1 MIFIRRTR
9 QFDEWLAGVKDSS
22 ARARLAVAIGKL
34 AYGLGDMAPIGDG
47 VSELRLHFG
56 PGYRVYFVRRGDEL
70 VVLLS
75 GGTKRRQ
82 SVDIAEAKRLAMEV

>member
-1 MIFIRRTR
+1 MILVRRTS
-9 QFDEWLAGVKDSS
+9 QFDHWLANMKDSS

-34 AYGLGDMAPIGDG
+34 AYGLGDIAPIGEG

-56 PGYRVYFVRRGDEL
+56 PGFRVYFMRRGDEL
-70 VVLLS
+70 IVLLC

-82 SVDIAEAKRLAMEV
+82 SADIAEARRLSSEI

>member
-1 MIFIRRTR
+1 MISIRRTGH
-9 QFDEWLAGVKDSS
+9 FDDWLASVKDGS
-22 ARARLAVAIGKL
+22 ARARLVVAIGKL
-34 AYGLGDMAPIGDG
+34 AYGLGDIAPVGEG

-70 VVLLS
+70 IVLLC

-82 SVDIAEAKRLAMEV
+82 SNDIAEARRLANEI

>member
-1 MIFIRRTR
+1 MISIRRTR
-9 QFDEWLAGVKDSS
+9 QFDDWLASVKDGS

-34 AYGLGDMAPIGDG
+34 AYGLGDVAPIGEG

-56 PGYRVYFVRRGDEL
+56 PGYRVYFVRRGDDL
-70 VVLLS
+70 IVLLC

-82 SVDIAEAKRLAMEV
+82 SADIAEARRLATEV

>member
-1 MIFIRRTR
+1 MISIRRTG
-9 QFDEWLAGVKDSS
+9 QFDDWLASVKDGS

-34 AYGLGDMAPIGDG
+34 AYELGDVAPIGEG

-70 VVLLS
+70 IVLLC

-82 SVDIAEAKRLAMEV
+82 SADIAEARLLATEV

>member
-1 MIFIRRTR
+1 MISIRRTR
-9 QFDEWLAGVKDSS
+9 QFDGWLAGVKDGS

-34 AYGLGDMAPIGDG
+34 AYGLGDIAPVGEGI
-47 VSELRLHFG
+47 SELRLHFG

-70 VVLLS
+70 IILLC

-82 SVDIAEAKRLAMEV
+82 SADIGEARRLATEI

>member
-1 MIFIRRTR
+1 MISIRRTR
-9 QFDEWLAGVKDSS
+9 QFDGWLAGVKDGS

-34 AYGLGDMAPIGDG
+34 AYGLGDIAPVGEGI
-47 VSELRLHFG
+47 SELRLHFG

-70 VVLLS
+70 IILLG

-82 SVDIAEAKRLAMEV
+82 SADIGEARRLATEI